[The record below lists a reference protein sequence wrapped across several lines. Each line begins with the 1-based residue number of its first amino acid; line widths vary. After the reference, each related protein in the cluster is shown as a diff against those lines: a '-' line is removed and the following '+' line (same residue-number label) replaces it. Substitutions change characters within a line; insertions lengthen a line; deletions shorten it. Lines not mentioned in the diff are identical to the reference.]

1 MLQQDL
7 SKKIADTA
15 RGLDQK
21 FGEYTSEFEHNNLK
35 FNVETIMGTMAT
47 QDQLEK

>member
-7 SKKIADTA
+7 TKRIADTA

-21 FGEYTSEFEHNNLK
+21 FSEYTSELEHNNLK

-47 QDQLEK
+47 QE